1 MAARDRLG
9 AGWEVD
15 ATQDIV
21 RYAWLVPWPWVLVS
35 LSVGLLI
42 GAAVARV
49 MYKRQSA
56 RVRVAEDRA
65 RQAERLA
72 ELGAMTGGLAH
83 EIKNPLSTIG
93 LNAQL
98 IAEGVSELK
107 GGVEDEDVKRR
118 LVNRVGAL
126 RRETERLRGIL
137 QDFLEYA
144 GAVRLERRA
153 VDLNDAAVELVD
165 FLTPEAERAGVRL
178 RADLDKEAGGVVAQ
192 ADVRLLKQAVLNLL
206 LNAMQAVGG
215 MPGGG
220 AGDAPYKGEVI
231 VRTRMEDVKP
241 VGPRRGDKP
250 GRVATL
256 RVIDTGPGI
265 PAETLTRVFQP
276 YFTTKSGGT
285 GLGLPTARRL
295 IEEHGGTLTVESAA
309 GRGTTF
315 TVSLPTRAEQP

>member
-1 MAARDRLG
+1 VQGLRRPF
-9 AGWEVD
+9 
-15 ATQDIV
+15 
-21 RYAWLVPWPWVLVS
+21 RYAWPVPWPWVLVS
-35 LSVGLLI
+35 LAVGLLI

-49 MYKRQSA
+49 MYRRQA
-56 RVRVAEDRA
+56 VAVKAAEERA

-98 IAEGVSELK
+98 IAEGVAELK
-107 GGVEDEDVKRR
+107 GGPGDEDVKPR
-118 LVNRVGAL
+118 LINRVGAL

-153 VDLNDAAVELVD
+153 VDLNDVAVELVD

-178 RADLDKEAGGVVAQ
+178 RADLEKETGGVVAQ
-192 ADVRLLKQAVLNLL
+192 VDVRLLKQAVLNLL

-220 AGDAPYKGEVI
+220 PGEAAFKGEVI
-231 VRTRMEDVKP
+231 VRTRMEDVK
-241 VGPRRGDKP
+241 VAGTGGRRGEKVE
-250 GRVATL
+250 RVATL
-256 RVIDTGPGI
+256 SVIDTGPGI
-265 PAETLTRVFQP
+265 GDETLGRIFQP

-295 IEEHGGTLTVESAA
+295 IEEHGGTLTVESAV

-315 TVSLPTRAEQP
+315 VVSLPSSPPAVETA